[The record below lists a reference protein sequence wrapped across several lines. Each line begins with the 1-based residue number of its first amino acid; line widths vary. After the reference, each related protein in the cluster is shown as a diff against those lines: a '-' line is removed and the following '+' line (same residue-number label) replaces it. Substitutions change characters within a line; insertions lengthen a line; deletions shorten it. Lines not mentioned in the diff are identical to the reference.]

1 MRVTHQYSLSCAQV
15 LESLREQLQLIT
27 DMEAQL
33 EEQAED
39 GASGDGGSQKALR
52 EYLDKVGVV
61 PMPCL
66 Q

>member
-1 MRVTHQYSLSCAQV
+1 
-15 LESLREQLQLIT
+15 
-27 DMEAQL
+27 MEAQL

-61 PMPCL
+61 SAAMSAAAMCTYTLSPSRL
-66 Q
+66 SNT